1 MCSLAAAARP
11 VTSSAVAE
19 DEAPPRRS
27 WRGRIMRATRSATR
41 ASRGLPGQACDAA

>member
-1 MCSLAAAARP
+1 MCPLAAAARP
-11 VTSSAVAE
+11 VTSLVAVESGAGL
-19 DEAPPRRS
+19 RHS